1 MLVGSPRR
9 KTRRR
14 RQWGSTSGTFCFAPL
29 EAEECRGLN
38 GARESDNEKD
48 EDKKI
53 FRKVLS
59 RPQRDKEE
67 EEDKEDKEDKE
78 KNAEEEKRRRPAKR
92 VSIEKVPVVGS
103 IARAIKSRRVNL
115 IPYRWLARFRSCTDT
130 PEIASMND
138 WEEEDVK
145 EYFKA
150 RGEEVRVLEVP
161 SIDQRVIV
169 AVNDREKRITVSL
182 RGTKTLV
189 NAAQN
194 LRLMTSRAKFG
205 NNNISL
211 GGSGSID
218 DTEQQQRR
226 FPTIKFPM
234 MTDARRKELFE
245 EFPGFST

>member
-1 MLVGSPRR
+1 
-9 KTRRR
+9 
-14 RQWGSTSGTFCFAPL
+14 
-29 EAEECRGLN
+29 
-38 GARESDNEKD
+38 
-48 EDKKI
+48 
-53 FRKVLS
+53 
-59 RPQRDKEE
+59 
-67 EEDKEDKEDKE
+67 
-78 KNAEEEKRRRPAKR
+78 
-92 VSIEKVPVVGS
+92 
-103 IARAIKSRRVNL
+103 
-115 IPYRWLARFRSCTDT
+115 
-130 PEIASMND
+130 MND

-189 NAAQN
+189 KSYAQN
-194 LRLMTSRAKFG
+194 LRLMTYGPKFG

-245 EFPGFST
+245 EFPDQRKDASRVQNDRIGREERSEPVFERRVRRGFARVLRGSRLRVGCLALLYHHEGRTNVRRVRRLGAQNSG